1 MSVKVFLFLMWTSVA
16 TVLSVIIGK
25 FTSNLVILLGVIILD
40 YLTGLIVGGVFHN
53 SPKTING
60 RLESNASLKGILRKV
75 FYFVMVIIAN
85 YLDVISG
92 SNFVRETVIIIL
104 IINDTLSITEN
115 IGLMGVPIPSVIT
128 NAIAVLKEKSG
139 DK

>member
-1 MSVKVFLFLMWTSVA
+1 MWTSVA